1 MRVSLRT
8 EWKFRQHILD
18 AVEPSLIQHQ
28 TYTDAHLIYKIN
40 ITTLKEEIVQ
50 VQNDMIE
57 RGLVYC
63 IGARSMTRRVIQQLQ
78 NICENQGWQKFVAIQ
93 TCCNLLNRK
102 KEREM
107 ISHHQ
112 NNGVDMSL
120 QCALAF
126 RRLARLWNGPSTER
140 SAHATVHGMDLGQ
153 GEGAVKSNVHRVKA
167 IA

>member
-1 MRVSLRT
+1 MRASLRT

-18 AVEPSLIQHQ
+18 EVDSSLIQHY
-28 TYTDAHLIYKIN
+28 TYTDAHLIYKIST
-40 ITTLKEEIVQ
+40 TTLKEEIMQ

-57 RGLVYC
+57 RGLVYF
-63 IGARSMTRRVIQQLQ
+63 IGARSMTRRVIEQLQ
-78 NICENQGWQKFVAIQ
+78 NICENQSWHKFVAIQ

-120 QCALAF
+120 QCAWHSEDLRGCGMDRA
-126 RRLARLWNGPSTER
+126 PSALRMPRFMEWIQVRVRER
-140 SAHATVHGMDLGQ
+140 SKVISTG
-153 GEGAVKSNVHRVKA
+153 
-167 IA
+167 